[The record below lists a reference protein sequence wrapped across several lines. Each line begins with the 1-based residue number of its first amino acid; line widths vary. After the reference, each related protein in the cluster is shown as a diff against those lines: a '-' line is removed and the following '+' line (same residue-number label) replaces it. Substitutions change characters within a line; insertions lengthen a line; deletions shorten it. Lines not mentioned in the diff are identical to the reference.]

1 MRLLKELNEK
11 NNTTKKNTKKRKNKK
26 TQKKTKNKKLKK
38 LKNLGTRT
46 GTRNSELRLCDCA
59 AVLLW
64 TAVIDDDNFT
74 GFLDCYRRDEGTDF

>member
-1 MRLLKELNEK
+1 MVEMFGKK
-11 NNTTKKNTKKRKNKK
+11 NPKKNTKKTKNKK

-38 LKNLGTRT
+38 LKNPGTRT
-46 GTRNSELRLCDCA
+46 GTRSSELRLCDCA
-59 AVLLW
+59 AVLW